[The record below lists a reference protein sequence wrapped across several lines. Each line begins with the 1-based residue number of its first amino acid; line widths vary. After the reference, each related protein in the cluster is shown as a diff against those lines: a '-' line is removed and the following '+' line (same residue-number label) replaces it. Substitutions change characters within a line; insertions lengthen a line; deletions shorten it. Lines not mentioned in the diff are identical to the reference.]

1 MFRYLTSYR
10 FYTLAKI
17 GFGLAYLWYI
27 WDFFWIHFA
36 IWNSQLGLLLIRTT
50 EPVFSGDPDLDA
62 FLHPIALFFDQKMVV
77 WIIFL
82 TSPLIVGLYLWGRRR
97 WLQFAVG
104 CWMSA
109 SLVAMTALIDF
120 FHSTADV
127 WVNFVFIDY
136 SLTALV
142 SSNEEREKYESGF
155 SLSKWK
161 ADPVLASTY
170 ASFVVLIQFSVYF
183 FAGVNK
189 LVDGWVPW
197 TTGVAIQNL
206 MAFDNS
212 VHEFARGTY
221 VPYWLSLIL
230 CYVTL
235 FQRLVVPFGFF
246 FKRYRIWA
254 VLILGTMHIGYAI
267 LMYVNLF
274 PLVGIASLLIVL
286 PPRTPPVLE
295 TSSRKPRKIKKVL
308 KQNYQSSFAQGAVI
322 CLFTFCLIGECIRL
336 TSFDAAPIEQTLLV
350 APNWR
355 MFSNGGATPIGE
367 WRLILDTP
375 GGEIDATEIALQ
387 PLPHLWRDRFY
398 INMIYSNLLMR
409 QGKPGSFVDTL
420 VKNTEKMYSARQL
433 QLSGNPVILGA
444 HFNFVVKTQTISL
457 PVLQRS
463 HHGS

>member
-27 WDFFWIHFA
+27 WDFFWIHA
-36 IWNSQLGLLLIRTT
+36 ALWNGQLGLLLTRAA
-50 EPVFSGDPDLDA
+50 EPVFSGDPDLDV
-62 FLHPIALFFDQKMVV
+62 FLGKIALFFDQKTVV
-77 WIIFL
+77 WIILL
-82 TSPLIVGLYLWGRRR
+82 TSPLVVGLYLWGRRR

-104 CWMSA
+104 CWMST

-127 WVNFVFIDY
+127 WVNLVFITY
-136 SLTALV
+136 SLTALI
-142 SSNEEREKYESGF
+142 SSNEEWEKYESGF

-161 ADPVLASTY
+161 EDPVLASTY
-170 ASFVVLIQFSVYF
+170 AMFVVLVQFSVYF

-189 LVDGWVPW
+189 LVDGWAPW
-197 TTGVAIQNL
+197 TTGIAIQNL
-206 MAFDNS
+206 MSFDNS

-221 VPYWLSLIL
+221 VPFWLSLIL

-246 FKRYRIWA
+246 FKRYRFWT

-274 PLVGIASLLIVL
+274 PLIGIACLLMVL
-286 PPRTPPVLE
+286 PPQTSPVPV
-295 TSSRKPRKIKKVL
+295 TASGKPRKTRKMPKRS
-308 KQNYQSSFAQGAVI
+308 YQSTFVQGAVI
-322 CLFTFCLIGECIRL
+322 CLFTVCLLGECIRL
-336 TSFDAAPIEQTLLV
+336 TNSYAVPMERTLLAV
-350 APNWR
+350 PNWR
-355 MFSNGGATPIGE
+355 MFANGGNPAAGE

-375 GGEIDATEIALQ
+375 GGEIDATEISLQ

-398 INMIYSNLLMR
+398 INAIYFDLLR
-409 QGKPGSFVDTL
+409 KQVHQGSFVDTL
-420 VKNTEKMYSARQL
+420 VTATEKMYSARQL
-433 QLSGNPVILGA
+433 KLNGNPTVLGA
-444 HFNFVVKTQTISL
+444 HFNFVVKARTFRYTLPPRSL
-457 PVLQRS
+457 Q
-463 HHGS
+463 GF

>member
-1 MFRYLTSYR
+1 M
-10 FYTLAKI
+10 AKI

-36 IWNSQLGLLLIRTT
+36 IWNSQLGLLLIRAT
-50 EPVFSGDPDLDA
+50 EPVFSGDPDLDV
-62 FLHPIALFFDQKMVV
+62 FLRSIALFFDRKTVV
-77 WIIFL
+77 WIILL
-82 TSPLIVGLYLWGRRR
+82 TSPLVVGFYLWGRRR

-109 SLVAMTALIDF
+109 SIIAMTALIDF

-127 WVNFVFIDY
+127 WVNFVFIAY

-142 SSNEEREKYESGF
+142 SSNEEWEKNESGF

-170 ASFVVLIQFSVYF
+170 ASLVVLIQFSVYF

-212 VHEFARGTY
+212 VHEFAQGTY

-246 FKRYRIWA
+246 FRRYRIWT

-274 PLVGIASLLIVL
+274 PLIGIASLLMVL
-286 PPRTPPVLE
+286 PSRTAPVLE
-295 TSSRKPRKIKKVL
+295 TSSRKPRRVKKAP
-308 KQNYQSSFAQGAVI
+308 KQIYRSTFAQGAVI
-322 CLFTFCLIGECIRL
+322 CLFIVCLFGECLRL
-336 TSFDAAPIEQTLLV
+336 TCSDAAPLEKTLLAV
-350 APNWR
+350 PNWR
-355 MFSNGGATPIGE
+355 MFANGGATPNGE

-398 INMIYSNLLMR
+398 INMIYSDLLRR
-409 QGKPGSFVDTL
+409 QGRPGTPVDRL
-420 VKNTEKMYSARQL
+420 VKATEKMYGARQL
-433 QLSGNPVILGA
+433 QLNGNPVILGA
-444 HFNFVVKTQTISL
+444 HFNFVVKTQTIRL
-457 PVLQRS
+457 PVVQRNPQ
-463 HHGS
+463 GS